1 MPEPTSGA
9 PADAGQPNDG
19 GANDTPALN
28 PNDLATELTPAE
40 EAAFVD
46 RQLGITDPGLPFAY
60 GVDKNEGKDGKDGT
74 ADSDKRAGGTGDEG
88 ADKGTGSAA
97 SDNNNDEK
105 PAGTTG
111 EATTETPVT
120 PPAKETEQT
129 TTEEAPTA
137 PDLSDVFL
145 EITDANGKEHKI
157 GPNDPLPDDFQ
168 FVNDAQL
175 AEFAEARLEMKG
187 IVNQRMA
194 DFEQQKTEAESKT
207 NAAQSEQAQYA
218 SWDAE
223 IADLVAA
230 GALPEPKAKP
240 GEANFM
246 EDPGVKQVDAV
257 FKFMA
262 AQNEARKADGKPPI
276 MSFGTA
282 FTLFKT
288 EQDKAAA
295 ADKLQQ
301 DNETAKKRAALI
313 GGSSSGGAGGSNDG
327 LYKQGSAGS
336 IHDLDL
342 SDLL

>member
-9 PADAGQPNDG
+9 PTNAGQADNG
-19 GANDTPALN
+19 GANDAPAPN

-40 EAAFVD
+40 EVAFVD

-60 GVDKNEGKDGKDGT
+60 GVDKNEGANNGKEKVDTTQDGGT
-74 ADSDKRAGGTGDEG
+74 SDSGNATNNGLQPGASNNGEKVPAGGEGDEG
-88 ADKGTGSAA
+88 KQPST
-97 SDNNNDEK
+97 
-105 PAGTTG
+105 P
-111 EATTETPVT
+111 ETPVEEQ
-120 PPAKETEQT
+120 KEVEQ
-129 TTEEAPTA
+129 PTA

-157 GPNDPLPDDFQ
+157 GPNDPLPDDFV
-168 FVNDAQL
+168 FKNDAQL

-187 IVNQRMA
+187 IVAQRMA
-194 DFEQQKTEAESKT
+194 DFEREKTEAESKT

-282 FTLFKT
+282 FTLYKT
-288 EQDKAAA
+288 EQDKAQAEE
-295 ADKLQQ
+295 KQRQ
-301 DNETAKKRAALI
+301 DNEVAKKRAALI
-313 GGSSSGGAGGSNDG
+313 GGSSSGGAGGSSDG